1 MRVKAN
7 IRNLGA
13 EILEKIGSENENI
26 VKWKSWLQRYNF
38 RPEYPDEPYAW
49 LTDILALKSVDS
61 GNYGVGSVL
70 VGEDGKPEAMGHNLV
85 YTPYFRSGLHAEMVT
100 LNYFE
105 EENLQ
110 ITSLKE
116 YTLYTS
122 LEPCPMCLTR
132 LISAG
137 ISKVFYVSPDSI
149 GGMVNAISLLPP
161 LWKELS
167 ELQIFTNARCSREL
181 SNVATEIMLIN
192 AEELLEILRKRRI

>member
-26 VKWKSWLQRYNF
+26 VKWKSWLQKYNF
-38 RPEYPDEPYAW
+38 LPEYPDEPYAW

-61 GNYGVGSVL
+61 GNYGVGSIL
-70 VGEDGKPEAMGHNLV
+70 VGADGNPEAMGHNLV
-85 YTPYFRSGLHAEMVT
+85 YSPYFRSDLHAEMVI

-105 EENLQ
+105 EENPQ

-149 GGMVNAISLLPP
+149 GGMVNEISLLPP

-167 ELQIFTNARCSREL
+167 ELQIFTKARCSREL
-181 SNVATEIMLIN
+181 SNAATEIMLIN
-192 AEELLEILRKRRI
+192 AEELLEVLRKRRI